1 MIFKERL
8 DFLEVILKN
17 RPTKG
22 DGMAILDIRDLTKRY
37 RNGTLANDRLSLA
50 LEPGE
55 IYGLLGPN
63 GAGKTTLVRQVL
75 GLLKPTGGSITL
87 DGVDLVANP
96 GYARANIG
104 FLPQGQFDMQAVHV
118 DELIYLIGKLRGLSA
133 REARSRTEELIERLE
148 LGPFRSTQVHSA
160 SGGVRRLAGF
170 ATAVIARARLLVLDE
185 PTNDIDPVRRQ
196 LLWSMI
202 AELGSEGSTV
212 LLVTHN
218 LAEAERVIHRL
229 AIIDQGRILKEGSP
243 ASLRTVVTDRLR
255 LEITATGA
263 YQPHPA
269 LIADG
274 GPDTWFLDERDLPAV
289 SHWLAE
295 RREEGVV
302 LDFRIGPP
310 SLDDIYAVTV
320 NNRQPEA
327 VA

>member
-1 MIFKERL
+1 MSI
-8 DFLEVILKN
+8 LE
-17 RPTKG
+17 
-22 DGMAILDIRDLTKRY
+22 IRNLTKRY
-37 RNGTLANDRLSLA
+37 RNGTVANDRLSLA
-50 LEPGE
+50 LETGE

-87 DGVDLVANP
+87 DGVDLVADP

-118 DELIYLIGKLRGLSA
+118 DELIYFIGKLRGLPKA
-133 REARSRTEELIERLE
+133 VARSRTEELIERLE
-148 LGPFRSTQVHSA
+148 LGPFRHTSVHAA

-196 LLWSMI
+196 LLWGMI
-202 AELGSEGSTV
+202 DELGAEGSTV

-218 LAEAERVIHRL
+218 LAEAERVIDRL
-229 AIIDQGRILKEGSP
+229 AIIDGGRILREGTPS
-243 ASLRTVVTDRLR
+243 ALRSVVTDRLR
-255 LEITATGA
+255 IEITAA
-263 YQPHPA
+263 APYAPHPA
-269 LIADG
+269 LIVDG
-274 GPDTWFLDERDLPAV
+274 GTDTYFLDERDLPEV
-289 SHWLAE
+289 SHWLTGQRNA
-295 RREEGVV
+295 GAI

-310 SLDDIYAVTV
+310 TLDDIYAVTV
-320 NNRQPEA
+320 AHPDAATES